1 MIKKNII
8 VRETG
13 HLLIPAI
20 LLFGLYVQFHGDYG
34 PGGGF
39 QAGVIFA
46 SGIILYALLHGV
58 KRAEKI
64 ISLRLTKILAALG
77 LLLYAGVGVLGML
90 LGGNYLDY
98 NVLSEDALKGQHWG
112 IFFIELGVGITVG
125 MVVLAVF
132 YAFSRFGR

>member
-1 MIKKNII
+1 
-8 VRETG
+8 
-13 HLLIPAI
+13 
-20 LLFGLYVQFHGDYG
+20 
-34 PGGGF
+34 
-39 QAGVIFA
+39 
-46 SGIILYALLHGV
+46 
-58 KRAEKI
+58 
-64 ISLRLTKILAALG
+64 
-77 LLLYAGVGVLGML
+77 ML